1 MMIVTPSHTNLII
14 NRHTIQAYQR
24 ASLHQLLS
32 LYTQYINS
40 TTMPPYPLQGMNYTH
55 TSTFLLIQLYTQKK
69 YLNVMLYHVL
79 KTLNTSNNIWNIQ
92 SRLNSCI
99 LCCLLNLSIFY
110 KKVRLLRNLTIDTLK
125 YSWNGKMLQVWMTLR
140 NPASQLQFDMFSVKL
155 KIKLLSVWE

>member
-14 NRHTIQAYQR
+14 NRHTIQSYQR
-24 ASLHQLLS
+24 AEPSS
-32 LYTQYINS
+32 ATIPLYS

-55 TSTFLLIQLYTQKK
+55 TSTFLLIQLYTSKK

-99 LCCLLNLSIFY
+99 LSCLLNLSIFY